1 MSRSVAFHEATAQ
14 TADGHQ
20 QAGGDEAGELPVALT
35 GASLWLAWTDSGGAH
50 TATDTTTITAQQAP
64 LWHTLRGA
72 T

>member
-1 MSRSVAFHEATAQ
+1 MIVPLKWVKSVF
-14 TADGHQ
+14 
-20 QAGGDEAGELPVALT
+20 PR
-35 GASLWLAWTDSGGAH
+35 GAH